1 MCLTLLN
8 NPLVIP
14 ADLTFLMNMP
24 RQGFYVPILP
34 SMGTTTPSKHLPPY
48 QAPEFWLLV
57 NVLRKVMY
65 RFKSC
70 FPENYDLPQVGKDKA
85 LDKRVALFNKRKPG
99 DKSMKKVQQIACLSR
114 RCFAQVQRMAENPA
128 RCCRS
133 HRITSYTFMFLKAST
148 PEEEAYD
155 LLEKVADGEKTIAN
169 LNKVRWEMLHSNDCS
184 LFCFLSSKNGY
195 YILRRR

>member
-1 MCLTLLN
+1 
-8 NPLVIP
+8 
-14 ADLTFLMNMP
+14 
-24 RQGFYVPILP
+24 
-34 SMGTTTPSKHLPPY
+34 
-48 QAPEFWLLV
+48 
-57 NVLRKVMY
+57 MY

-85 LDKRVALFNKRKPG
+85 LDKRVDLFNKRKSG

-155 LLEKVADGEKTIAN
+155 LLEKVADEEKTIAN
-169 LNKVRWEMLHSNDCS
+169 LNKVR
-184 LFCFLSSKNGY
+184 
-195 YILRRR
+195 